1 LIPAAPARIHH
12 RVRLLSRLLVLL
24 FLAAPVISMTG
35 PASSR
40 RPFSAGERAEYDVRY
55 GVFHAGVGTL
65 SVVSIDT
72 VRGRDA
78 YRFRMTLNGGVN
90 VLLYHY
96 EIRDTMES
104 WVDTAT
110 FQSLRFVQR
119 QLHRGKPRDK
129 HYEIFPDRR
138 VFVDGDHN
146 EQPSVADPL
155 DDIALLF
162 FVRGQPLAVGTTI
175 DIPRHFKPGSNPIT
189 LTVLRKD
196 TIEAAGKR
204 WPTIVVQPT
213 IKTST
218 MFGDGKAQVWLA
230 DDSTRVIVQ
239 INARAAVGSI
249 TMRLRS
255 YEPAGAAQR

>member
-1 LIPAAPARIHH
+1 VTAWLRARCIAPRFTAATAPAQGTSQVEPADVHT
-12 RVRLLSRLLVLL
+12 
-24 FLAAPVISMTG
+24 LA
-35 PASSR
+35 
-40 RPFSAGERAEYDVRY
+40 
-55 GVFHAGVGTL
+55 
-65 SVVSIDT
+65 
-72 VRGRDA
+72 
-78 YRFRMTLNGGVN
+78 
-90 VLLYHY
+90 
-96 EIRDTMES
+96 
-104 WVDTAT
+104 
-110 FQSLRFVQR
+110 SLRFYQDIDEGSYEPKR
-119 QLHRGKPRDK
+119 

-138 VFVDGDHN
+138 VFVDGDQN

-162 FVRGQPLAVGTTI
+162 FVRGQPLPVGTTI

-255 YEPAGAAQR
+255 YEATGAAPH

>member
-1 LIPAAPARIHH
+1 MNLHFCTVLALF
-12 RVRLLSRLLVLL
+12 LLS
-24 FLAAPVISMTG
+24 AANPPRS
-35 PASSR
+35 A
-40 RPFSAGERAEYDVRY
+40 RPFATGERAEYDVRY

-65 SVVSIDT
+65 SVVDVDT
-72 VRGRDA
+72 VRGHDA
-78 YRFRMTLNGGVN
+78 FRFRMTLDGGVN
-90 VLLYHY
+90 VLLYRYALH
-96 EIRDTMES
+96 DTMES

-110 FQSLRFVQR
+110 FQSLRFVQK
-119 QLHRGKPRDK
+119 QLHRGNPRNK
-129 HYEIFPDRR
+129 RYEIYPERH
-138 VFVDGDHN
+138 VYIDGTQA

-162 FVRGQPLAVGTTI
+162 FVRSQPLVVGTSV

-189 LTVLRKD
+189 LKVLRKD
-196 TIEAAGKR
+196 TIEAAGR
-204 WPTIVVQPT
+204 TWPTIVVQPT
-213 IKTST
+213 IRTST

-255 YEPAGAAQR
+255 YRASSEATPR

>member
-1 LIPAAPARIHH
+1 VTGHWTRSAR
-12 RVRLLSRLLVLL
+12 LALLLV
-24 FLAAPVISMTG
+24 AAPVVALTQA
-35 PASSR
+35 PRSSR
-40 RPFSAGERAEYDVRY
+40 PFASGERAEYDVRY

-65 SVVSIDT
+65 SVVGIDT

-78 YRFRMTLNGGVN
+78 YRFRMTLEGGVSL
-90 VLLYHY
+90 VLYRY

-110 FQSLRFVQR
+110 FQSLRFVQK
-119 QLHRGKPRDK
+119 QLHRDKPRDK

-138 VFVDGDHN
+138 VFVDGSDS

-162 FVRGQPLAVGTTI
+162 FVRGLPLRIGTTI
-175 DIPRHFKPGSNPIT
+175 DIPRHFKPGSNPIR
-189 LTVLRKD
+189 LAVVRKD
-196 TIEAAGKR
+196 TIEAAGKS

-218 MFGDGKAQVWLA
+218 MFGDGKALVWLA

-255 YEPAGAAQR
+255 YRAANEQTPSPNSTPHTP

>member
-1 LIPAAPARIHH
+1 LIPGVRRVISSG
-12 RVRLLSRLLVLL
+12 VRLLPRLLALL
-24 FLAAPVISMTG
+24 LLAVPVISMTV
-35 PASSR
+35 PSPTT

-65 SVVSIDT
+65 SVVGIDT

-78 YRFRMTLNGGVN
+78 YRFRMTLDGGVSL
-90 VLLYHY
+90 LLYHY

-110 FQSLRFVQR
+110 FQSLRFVQK
-119 QLHRGKPRDK
+119 QLHRGKPRNK
-129 HYEIFPDRR
+129 RYEIFPDRQ
-138 VFVDGDHN
+138 VFVDGEQH

-162 FVRGQPLAVGTTI
+162 FVRGQPLPIGATI

-189 LTVLRKD
+189 LKVVRKD
-196 TIEAAGKR
+196 TIEAAGR
-204 WPTIVVQPT
+204 QWPTIVVQPT
-213 IKTST
+213 IRTST
-218 MFGDGKAQVWLA
+218 MFGDGNALVWLA
-230 DDSTRVIVQ
+230 DDSTRAIVQ
-239 INARAAVGSI
+239 INAREAVGSI

-255 YEPAGAAQR
+255 YQRSIPQ